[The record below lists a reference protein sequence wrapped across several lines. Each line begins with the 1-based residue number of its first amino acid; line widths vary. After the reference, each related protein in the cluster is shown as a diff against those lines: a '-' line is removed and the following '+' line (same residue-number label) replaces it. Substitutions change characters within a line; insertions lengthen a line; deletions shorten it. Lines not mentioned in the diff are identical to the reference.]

1 MFLEAL
7 AETGRDMDLEGKKDI
22 VWDVIPDTLR
32 EDSEAAGEPRPIYGA
47 EDVDD
52 DRWTLLH
59 WACILNSVPRSAPEN
74 RILYAKSTNS
84 NPGVTF
90 RDYFHRLFASTE
102 GRS

>member
-59 WACILNSVPRSAPEN
+59 WA
-74 RILYAKSTNS
+74 LYNGSSKAKSIVFPKARARAWPIS
-84 NPGVTF
+84 LHPQ
-90 RDYFHRLFASTE
+90 
-102 GRS
+102 